1 MIQQISATHLL
12 ADERLAV
19 FQQMGIVLEGERILE
34 FGAREGALAAL
45 MASQGNA
52 VTAIEAG
59 RSEFERIAIPSKIHG
74 GVKAL
79 PGLTD
84 KFDRLVAV
92 DALQYLPEADV
103 RRVLAEAARLA
114 GGVLIV
120 VATDEHATAARC
132 TTRRPASWWTEL
144 VAEHFDVQA
153 IPGIEPGQLVLA
165 GDRRVAKAASAV
177 ASAPAQRA
185 DDFGLPSGYAARATP
200 AVPTPITDGAVA
212 WQPDVYPTAANI
224 ARSLECDTLIDI
236 GCDQVNQLKPLQ
248 SEFRL
253 IGLGRG
259 ASTTA
264 AARAVPSGI
273 WLEVDP
279 ENLDLSEMPA
289 DVLARSVVVCS
300 EMIQTVVDPR
310 SLLAALRHLLRH
322 APALVLST
330 PDRERTY
337 GKQHKGPPPNQSHV
351 RQWSLAEL
359 RALLEREGFVLASST
374 HTRSNVRS
382 KDMSTAMIVAIN
394 PEHPAM
400 RGSEFARRADEA
412 PAPAK
417 KISQVAA
424 KPQALPE
431 LVIGDLQSAAAA
443 ASSEAAAHP
452 QWHERLGKARDDR
465 ETLRT
470 LARMSLALGHPDRAM
485 ELYGALLST
494 DDGDSDALEGAVLS
508 RMRCGQH
515 DEAARILGSVT
526 RAN

>member
-45 MASQGNA
+45 MESQGNA
-52 VTAIEAG
+52 VTAVEAG
-59 RSEFERIAIPSKIHG
+59 RTEFERIATPNKIHG

-84 KFDRLVAV
+84 KFDRLVAA

-132 TTRRPASWWTEL
+132 TTRRPATWWTEL

-153 IPGIEPGQLVLA
+153 FPGIEPGQLVLA
-165 GDRRVAKAASAV
+165 GDRRVAQATSAV
-177 ASAPAQRA
+177 AAAPARRA

-200 AVPTPITDGAVA
+200 AIPTPITDGAVT

-253 IGLGRG
+253 VGLGRG

-264 AARAVPSGI
+264 AAQAVPAGI

-279 ENLDLSEMPA
+279 ENLDLTEMPA

-300 EMIQTVVDPR
+300 ELIQTVVDPS
-310 SLLAALRHLLRH
+310 SLLAALRHLLKH

-382 KDMSTAMIVAIN
+382 KDLSTAMIVAIN

-400 RGSEFARRADEA
+400 RGSEFARQADEA
-412 PAPAK
+412 PAPTTTAH
-417 KISQVAA
+417 AA
-424 KPQALPE
+424 ATARALPE
-431 LVIGDLQSAAAA
+431 LVIGDVQSAAAA
-443 ASSEAAAHP
+443 ASGQAAAHP

-465 ETLRT
+465 ESLRT

>member
-1 MIQQISATHLL
+1 MIQQISATDLL

-45 MASQGNA
+45 MESQGNA

-59 RSEFERIAIPSKIHG
+59 RGAFERIATRDKIHG
-74 GVKAL
+74 GAKAL
-79 PGLTD
+79 SGLTQT
-84 KFDRLVAV
+84 FDRLVAA

-114 GGVLIV
+114 GGVLII
-120 VATDEHATAARC
+120 VATDESANAARC
-132 TTRRPASWWTEL
+132 TTRRPAAWWTEL

-153 IPGIEPGQLVLA
+153 IPGVEPGQLVLA
-165 GDRRVAKAASAV
+165 GDRRVAQTASAV
-177 ASAPAQRA
+177 ALAPAQHTG
-185 DDFGLPSGYAARATP
+185 DFGLPSGYATRATP
-200 AVPTPITDGAVA
+200 AIPTPITDGAVT

-264 AARAVPSGI
+264 AAQAVPSGI

-382 KDMSTAMIVAIN
+382 KDLSTAMIVAIN
-394 PEHPAM
+394 PGHPAM
-400 RGSEFARRADEA
+400 RGSEFARRADAA
-412 PAPAK
+412 PMKAAPP
-417 KISQVAA
+417 AA

-431 LVIGDLQSAAAA
+431 LVIGDVRSAATA

-485 ELYGALLST
+485 ELYGALLSA
-494 DDGDSDALEGAVLS
+494 DNGDSDALEGAVVS

-515 DEAARILGSVT
+515 GEAARILGSLT

>member
-45 MASQGNA
+45 MESQGNA

-59 RSEFERIAIPSKIHG
+59 RSEFDRIAIPRKIHG

-79 PGLTD
+79 PGLTE

-92 DALQYLPEADV
+92 DALQYLSEADV

-120 VATDEHATAARC
+120 VATDESATAARC
-132 TTRRPASWWTEL
+132 TTRRPAAWWTEL

-153 IPGIEPGQLVLA
+153 IPGVEPGQLVLA
-165 GDRRVAKAASAV
+165 GDRRAAKAV
-177 ASAPAQRA
+177 SAPAQRA
-185 DDFGLPSGYAARATP
+185 DDFGLPSGYATRAAP
-200 AVPTPITDGAVA
+200 AIPTPITDGAVT

-264 AARAVPSGI
+264 AAQAVPSGI

-310 SLLAALRHLLRH
+310 SLLAALRHLLKH

-394 PEHPAM
+394 AEHPAM
-400 RGSEFARRADEA
+400 RGSEFARRADAA
-412 PAPAK
+412 PTNAAQP
-417 KISQVAA
+417 VAR
-424 KPQALPE
+424 PQALPE
-431 LVIGDLQSAAAA
+431 LVIGDVQGAAAA
-443 ASSEAAAHP
+443 ASSEAVAHP

-494 DDGDSDALEGAVLS
+494 DEADSDALEGAVVS

-515 DEAARILGSVT
+515 GEAARILGSLT